1 MTVEALGAADAGE
14 VVEVLAEAFHD
25 YPVMRF
31 VLRDSARY
39 DADLRRL
46 VHLFA
51 SARVLRREPMLG
63 VRSAQGGLLGVAI
76 MTLPASGP
84 PPEAFLALREET
96 WGHLGA
102 AARQRYDA
110 FGTAAGTL
118 TRTDPHHHINMIGVR
133 PAAQGQ
139 GHARALL
146 DAAHAVAAGD
156 EGSTGVSLSTELA
169 GNLPLYQRFGY
180 QVEGHVRVDEAL
192 ESWTLF
198 RPSHHG
204 DGHD

>member
-1 MTVEALGAADAGE
+1 MTVEMLDATDAGQ
-14 VVEVLAEAFHD
+14 VVEVLAESFRD

-39 DADLRRL
+39 DADLRHL

-63 VRSAQGGLLGVAI
+63 VRDAGGGLVGVAI

-84 PPEAFLALREET
+84 PPEEFLALREET
-96 WGHLGA
+96 WSRLGA

-110 FGTAAGTL
+110 FGAAAGTL
-118 TRTDPHHHINMIGVR
+118 TRAEPHHHVNMIGVR
-133 PAAQGQ
+133 PAAQGR

-146 DAAHAVAAGD
+146 EAAHALAARD
-156 EGSTGVSLSTELA
+156 AASTGVSLSTERE
-169 GNLPLYQRFGY
+169 GNLPLYARFGY
-180 QVEGHVRVDEAL
+180 QVDGHVRVDDAL

-198 RPSHHG
+198 RPSHQG
-204 DGHD
+204 DGHG